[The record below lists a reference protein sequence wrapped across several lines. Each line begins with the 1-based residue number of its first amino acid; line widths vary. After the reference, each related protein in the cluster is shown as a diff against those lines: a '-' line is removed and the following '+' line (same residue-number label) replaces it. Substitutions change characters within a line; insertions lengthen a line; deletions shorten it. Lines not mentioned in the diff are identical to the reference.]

1 MEQKTDN
8 RKPSMIGNTMLFV
21 AGILFCLVL
30 ISTAMLGG
38 LFARYTAGSSGSDS
52 ARVVQ
57 FGDLTM
63 TETGDFVGEE
73 RKAIVTPGVDLKKE
87 IVVEFEAS
95 EVAAIVF
102 VQVTAP
108 GWTVTDD
115 RQYSLNGKLSWTLA
129 DGWEYLEGDEVTGE
143 YVYYK
148 ALAPNT
154 PLTADVIAEIA
165 EGSDTHIK
173 VATTITEAD
182 IDALL
187 EDLQLGFRAAV
198 IQNDGSLTPE
208 TAWERLD

>member
-1 MEQKTDN
+1 
-8 RKPSMIGNTMLFV
+8 MIGSTMLFV

-38 LFARYTAGSSGSDS
+38 LFARYTTGSSGSDS

-63 TETGDFVGEE
+63 TETGDFVGDE

-115 RQYSLNGKLSWTLA
+115 KEYSLNGKLSWTVA
-129 DGWEYLEGDEVTGE
+129 DGWEYLEGSQ

-148 ALAPNT
+148 VLAPNT

-187 EDLQLGFRAAV
+187 GGLQLGFRAAV
-198 IQNDGSLTPE
+198 IQNDGSLTPA

>member
-8 RKPSMIGNTMLFV
+8 RKPSMIGSTMLFV

-38 LFARYTAGSSGSDS
+38 LFARYTTGSSGSDS

-63 TETGDFVGEE
+63 TETGDFVGDE

-95 EVAAIVF
+95 EVATIVF

-108 GWTVTDD
+108 GWTVTDGK
-115 RQYSLNGKLSWTLA
+115 QYSLNGKLSWTLA
-129 DGWEYLEGDEVTGE
+129 DGWEYLEGSQ

-148 ALAPNT
+148 VLAPNT
-154 PLTADVIAEIA
+154 PLTADVIAGGKITVDD
-165 EGSDTHIK
+165 S
-173 VATTITEAD
+173 ITEAD
-182 IDALL
+182 YTLLL
-187 EDLQLGFRAAV
+187 ENPQLGFRAAV
-198 IQNDGSLTPE
+198 IQNDGSLTPA

>member
-8 RKPSMIGNTMLFV
+8 RKPSMIGSTMLFV

-38 LFARYTAGSSGSDS
+38 LFARYTTGSSGSDS

-63 TETGDFVGEE
+63 TETGDFVGDE
-73 RKAIVTPGVDLKKE
+73 RKAIVTPGVDLSKK

-108 GWTVTDD
+108 NWDVDTDTHTKFN
-115 RQYSLNGKLSWTLA
+115 LNGKLSWTVA
-129 DGWEYLEGDEVTGE
+129 DGWEYLEGSQ

-198 IQNDGSLTPE
+198 IQNDGSLTPA